1 MTEDNSIK
9 IQEESQDAMDKALN
23 SFYQKVEKQKQ
34 YLKKGKGL
42 KKKSIKNGQYIDT
55 RDSEE
60 SIEKKKQM
68 KGNIVEGKPSR
79 KDAPWN
85 KKIDFYLNKSKRLLD
100 ISLEDE
106 IDRLAMYEKKN

>member
-1 MTEDNSIK
+1 
-9 IQEESQDAMDKALN
+9 
-23 SFYQKVEKQKQ
+23 
-34 YLKKGKGL
+34 
-42 KKKSIKNGQYIDT
+42 
-55 RDSEE
+55 
-60 SIEKKKQM
+60 M

-106 IDRLAMYEKKN
+106 IDRLAMYKKKN